1 MLKDFH
7 VSLDLSTELEPSKED
22 NFFSLACFRFI
33 LQSHAVISVINREA
47 VVYIYIEYIEYILR
61 VFFIY
66 LTSFP
71 QADQV
76 AVKMF
81 HLVLALSRRFSLLSI
96 PDSTEAERQE
106 GFVFSLHRAETRL
119 DKSLSNSIYL

>member
-47 VVYIYIEYIEYILR
+47 VVYIYIEYIECIL
-61 VFFIY
+61 
-66 LTSFP
+66 
-71 QADQV
+71 
-76 AVKMF
+76 
-81 HLVLALSRRFSLLSI
+81 
-96 PDSTEAERQE
+96 
-106 GFVFSLHRAETRL
+106 
-119 DKSLSNSIYL
+119 